1 MLYFHT
7 LNNTL
12 NYISVFLTNISLT
25 QGDYMQNNFYPIN
38 LDISDINVLII
49 GLGTVGYR
57 KLCSI
62 IDICK
67 NIKIVSLDISK
78 DKLTNIS
85 ARQNI
90 HYEIRKY
97 ESCDIDGYDM
107 IFACTDDDE
116 TQRKILSDISTAQK
130 NRFILANFCKHQESS
145 NFANMSS
152 IRTDDYAIAITTY
165 GNDPKLS
172 KNIREK
178 LENFSLY

>member
-1 MLYFHT
+1 
-7 LNNTL
+7 
-12 NYISVFLTNISLT
+12 
-25 QGDYMQNNFYPIN
+25 MQNNFYPIN

-62 IDICK
+62 IDI
-67 NIKIVSLDISK
+67 SK
-78 DKLTNIS
+78 DKLTKIS

-90 HYEIRKY
+90 HYEIKKY

-107 IFACTDDDE
+107 VFACTDDDE
-116 TQRKILSDISTAQK
+116 TQIKILSDISTAQK
-130 NRFILANFCKHQESS
+130 SRFILANFCKHQENS

-152 IRTDDYAIAITTY
+152 IQTDDYAIAITTY

-178 LENFSLY
+178 LENFPLY